1 MANITTDIM
10 EKRILSIE
18 NKADAIVLRQKTA
31 PFDFSLFTKKEIIEL
46 VRAMRETM
54 KGASGIGLAAN
65 QIGLNLSLFVAKTE
79 RKLHAVFNPKLVWV
93 SKEED
98 EMEEGCLSI
107 PKTYGIVRRPVAVR
121 VEAQDSK
128 GKKVVFAP
136 TGLLARVF
144 QHEMD
149 HLQGI
154 LFTDKAVEIYTE
166 KRGENTDAE

>member
-1 MANITTDIM
+1 MM

-18 NKADAIVLRQKTA
+18 NKEDVIVLRQKTA
-31 PFDFSLFTKKEIIEL
+31 PFDFSRFTKKEIMEL
-46 VRAMRETM
+46 VRIMRETM

-79 RKLHAVFNPKLVWV
+79 RKLHAVFNPKIIWV
-93 SKEED
+93 SKDED

-107 PKTYGIVRRPVAVR
+107 PKKYGVVRRSIAIR
-121 VEAQDSK
+121 VEAEDMK
-128 GKKVVFAP
+128 GKKVIFAP

-149 HLQGI
+149 HLNGV
-154 LFTDKAVEIYTE
+154 LFIDKAVEVYE
-166 KRGENTDAE
+166 VSRENDTAK

>member
-1 MANITTDIM
+1 M

-18 NKADAIVLRQKTA
+18 NKADLMVLRQKTA
-31 PFDFSLFTKKEIIEL
+31 PFDFSRFTKKEIMEL
-46 VRAMRETM
+46 VRSMRETM
-54 KGASGIGLAAN
+54 KGAGGIGLAAN
-65 QIGLNLSLFVAKTE
+65 QIGFNLSLFVAKTE
-79 RKLHAVFNPKLVWV
+79 RKLHAVFNPKLVWA

-121 VEAQDSK
+121 VEAQDMK
-128 GKKVVFAP
+128 GKKVEFTP

-149 HLQGI
+149 HLNGI
-154 LFTDKAVEIYTE
+154 LFTDKAVEVYEE
-166 KRGENTDAE
+166 KRDRETDAE

>member
-1 MANITTDIM
+1 M
-10 EKRILSIE
+10 EQLRILSIE

-31 PFDFSLFTKKEIIEL
+31 PFDFSRFTKKEITEL

-93 SKEED
+93 SKEDD

-107 PKTYGIVRRPVAVR
+107 PKKYGIVRRSTVIW
-121 VEAQDSK
+121 VEGQNARGQK
-128 GKKVVFAP
+128 IKVKHF
-136 TGLLARVF
+136 GLLARVF
-144 QHEMD
+144 QHEID
-149 HLQGI
+149 HLNGI
-154 LFTDKAVEIYTE
+154 LFIDKALEVYEE
-166 KRGENTDAE
+166 KRENGNAN

>member
-1 MANITTDIM
+1 M
-10 EKRILSIE
+10 EQLRILSIE

-31 PFDFSLFTKKEIIEL
+31 PFDFSRFTKKEIAEL
-46 VRAMRETM
+46 VRSMRETM

-79 RKLHAVFNPKLVWV
+79 RKLHAVFNPKLVWA

-121 VEAQDSK
+121 VEAQDAK
-128 GKKVVFAP
+128 GKKIEFAP

-149 HLQGI
+149 HLNGI
-154 LFTDKAVEIYTE
+154 LFTDKAVEVYE
-166 KRGENTDAE
+166 ERRENGNAE